1 MISLPTALVPF
12 MYLAWI
18 SSIALLVLITYV
30 LLARFKNAN
39 WPSRL
44 VMIFILLIA
53 YAFLIV
59 VTIFWSRAVR
69 INLPLLL
76 RIREW

>member
-1 MISLPTALVPF
+1 MISLPTALIPF

-18 SSIALLVLITYV
+18 SSMVLLVLITYV
-30 LLARFKNAN
+30 LLARFKNAD

-53 YAFLIV
+53 YAFLIAV
-59 VTIFWSRAVR
+59 AVFWSRAIR
-69 INLPLLL
+69 INLSFY
-76 RIREW
+76 